1 MERYAI
7 SILVLW
13 NRPSYNESIFIRRFI
28 FNGFQEV
35 WICNTAFYPH
45 GGEKISVIGLGT
57 GSFSGSE
64 QQMVQMFDTAIQ
76 HGVNLID
83 IGSIYQEPFFPALA
97 KALDGRRDQVFT
109 QSHFGM
115 VYKDG
120 RCGPSKR
127 LDEIMAQLRRFTP
140 IIRILA

>member
-1 MERYAI
+1 MQYR
-7 SILVLW
+7 VLPPW
-13 NRPSYNESIFIRRFI
+13 RRKNQRHRLGNRQFFRLRTA
-28 FNGFQEV
+28 NGSDV
-35 WICNTAFYPH
+35 RH
-45 GGEKISVIGLGT
+45 
-57 GSFSGSE
+57 
-64 QQMVQMFDTAIQ
+64 
-76 HGVNLID
+76 NLID

-127 LDEIMAQLRRFTP
+127 LDEIKAQLRRFTP